1 MSSRCISPITVFTRN
16 RADNSYAPYAR
27 SGTCLCKSILFDFV
41 YYISSAHYYQ
51 AELLRYYLR
60 EDTDLNPLTSQGET
74 YMKKMAILA
83 ALALVC
89 APFALA
95 GSNDY
100 NSGPLFPKF
109 LASQNNGIAY
119 VYFQA
124 TANGQSTRN
133 GTVPACATDN
143 GGPVYR
149 LAFDS
154 TTPAGKSMLAILLAA
169 HEAGENV
176 FFSGTGDCGVL
187 ATVESLLSVGTG
199 N

>member
-1 MSSRCISPITVFTRN
+1 
-16 RADNSYAPYAR
+16 
-27 SGTCLCKSILFDFV
+27 
-41 YYISSAHYYQ
+41 
-51 AELLRYYLR
+51 
-60 EDTDLNPLTSQGET
+60 
-74 YMKKMAILA
+74 MKKMAILTT
-83 ALALVC
+83 LALVC

-100 NSGPLFPKF
+100 NSGPQFPKWVT
-109 LASQNNGIAY
+109 SQSDGIAY

-124 TANGQSTRN
+124 TVNGQSTRN

-143 GGPVYR
+143 SGPVYR

-154 TTPAGKSMLAILLAA
+154 TTTGGKSILAILLAA
-169 HEAGENV
+169 HAAGENV

-187 ATVESLLSVGTG
+187 ATVESLQLVSTG